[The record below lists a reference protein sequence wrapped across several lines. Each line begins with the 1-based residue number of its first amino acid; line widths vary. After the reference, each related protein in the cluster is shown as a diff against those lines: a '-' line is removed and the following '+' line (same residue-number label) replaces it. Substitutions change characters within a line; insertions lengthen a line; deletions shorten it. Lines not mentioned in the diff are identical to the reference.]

1 MRPRLRATPADNGI
15 RAAARAYAARGWS
28 VIPVEPRGKRPLL
41 PWTEFQRR
49 IAGAAEIDAWY
60 RAQLDANVAVVT
72 GRLSDLVVIDVDP
85 RHGGEASLAR
95 LQAAHGPLPVT
106 AEVATGG
113 GGRHLY
119 FAHPPGELRNRA
131 ALAPGID
138 LRGDGG
144 CVVAPPSRHKSGR
157 TYAWAAGRSP
167 DEIAPAALPRCF
179 LPAPAAA
186 RPGHPPAYWRTL
198 VQQGVNEGRR
208 NETLASLAGHL
219 LWHGVEAGV
228 ALELLLAWNRL
239 RCRPPL
245 PDHEVAQVVGSIARL
260 HRREA
265 DG

>member
-1 MRPRLRATPADNGI
+1 MERLPTTPAGGEI

-28 VIPVEPRGKRPLL
+28 VIPIEPRGKRPLL
-41 PWTEFQRR
+41 PWAEFQRR
-49 IAGAAEIDAWY
+49 IASAAEIDAWY
-60 RAQLDANVAVVT
+60 RAQPDANVAVVT

-95 LQAAHGPLPVT
+95 LQAGHGPLPVT

-119 FAHPPGELRNRA
+119 FAHPPFELHNRA
-131 ALAPGID
+131 GLAPGVD

-144 CVVAPPSRHKSGR
+144 CVVAPPSRHAGGR
-157 TYAWAAGRSP
+157 PYAWVAGRSP
-167 DEIAPAALPRCF
+167 DEIAPATLPRCF

-186 RPGHPPAYWRTL
+186 RPGHSPAYWRTL
-198 VQQGVNEGRR
+198 VQQGVGEGRR
-208 NETLASLAGHL
+208 NETLASLTGHL
-219 LWHGVEAGV
+219 LWHGVDGDV

-245 PDHEVAQVVGSIARL
+245 PDDEVAQVVQSIARL
-260 HRREA
+260 HRRAVESN
-265 DG
+265 